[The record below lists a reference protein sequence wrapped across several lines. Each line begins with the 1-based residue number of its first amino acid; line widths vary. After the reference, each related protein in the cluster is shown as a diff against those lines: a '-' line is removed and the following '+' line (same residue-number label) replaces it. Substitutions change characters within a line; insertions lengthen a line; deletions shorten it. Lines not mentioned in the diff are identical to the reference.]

1 MASRKGQKSVTREK
15 VQGAKKSEARKRDR
29 AKYRCKPE
37 VEDLITL
44 ANSIPPDRR
53 LPHRK
58 EVLELARYDHKK
70 QIQIIKELLE
80 GVPQDFIAGNG
91 GSYGA
96 YVSFRNIR
104 RALRDIAN
112 LARVPQ
118 AQRELYFSL
127 RDYQDE
133 PMSEK
138 AQQLFESFKLH
149 RWGDLHESD
158 FETDVGLPGRPGVR
172 LVLNVGADNVID
184 VEWADRIIALR
195 KVDAGRLRI
204 CEFCKHIYWAN
215 KENKV
220 TCSSQ
225 CSNNN
230 RQQRSRDKKKQ
241 AEYEYNRKLKG
252 RRSAKDVARRK

>member
-1 MASRKGQKSVTREK
+1 MRSQKGQKSVTRKKARIEK
-15 VQGAKKSEARKRDR
+15 KDEGRKSRAMFQCKRKV
-29 AKYRCKPE
+29 KE
-37 VEDLITL
+37 LIIL

-58 EVLELARYDHKK
+58 EILELARYNHKK

-118 AQRELYFSL
+118 AQRKLYFSF

-133 PMSEK
+133 PMPEEV
-138 AQQLFESFKLH
+138 QQLFESFKLH
-149 RWGDLHESD
+149 RWGDLHEAD
-158 FETDVGLPGRPGVR
+158 LEIDVGSPGRPGVR
-172 LVLNVGADNVID
+172 LVLNVGADNIID
-184 VEWADRIIALR
+184 VEWADKLIALR

-215 KENKV
+215 KKNQV
-220 TCSSQ
+220 ACDSR
-225 CSNNN
+225 CSNSN

-252 RRSAKDVARRK
+252 RRSAKDVAKRK